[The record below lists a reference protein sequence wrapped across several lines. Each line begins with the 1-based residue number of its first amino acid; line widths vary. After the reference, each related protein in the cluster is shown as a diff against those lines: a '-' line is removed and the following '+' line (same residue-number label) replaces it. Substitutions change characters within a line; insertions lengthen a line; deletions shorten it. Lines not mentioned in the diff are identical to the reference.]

1 MFLLDVIGEELFKI
15 QPLKYEGDPNLTSDI
30 VKAEV
35 LDPLL
40 NDDHELFD
48 EDIHDSNE
56 DEIIELETKIE
67 HCKVE
72 QDFSLCD
79 LSTEYF
85 CKLCEQHFETQD
97 DLDVHQRLCFSK
109 GECKYTS

>member
-1 MFLLDVIGEELFKI
+1 MFLLDVIHEDLLKI
-15 QPLKYEGDPNLTSDI
+15 QPFKYEGDPDLTSDI

-35 LDPLL
+35 PDPLL
-40 NDDHELFD
+40 NGNHELFD
-48 EDIHDSNE
+48 EDIHDGIE
-56 DEIIELETKIE
+56 DEIIKLQTKIE
-67 HCKVE
+67 HCEFE

-79 LSTEYF
+79 LST
-85 CKLCEQHFETQD
+85 D